1 MLMIPKSSSEE
12 EGNLR
17 KRLKS
22 VSRIAIISEDA
33 RMSAYK
39 GKNLKRLG
47 RSKFIPIRQPS
58 LTGYRKRLLFYGLII
73 ADEVLPMMN
82 GIELCE
88 MIRRMNP
95 EIRLLLLSEQDGS
108 DVQWYLNNGMIDRF
122 MLKQDFLANLKRQ
135 LRQNDG

>member
-1 MLMIPKSSSEE
+1 
-12 EGNLR
+12 
-17 KRLKS
+17 
-22 VSRIAIISEDA
+22 
-33 RMSAYK
+33 
-39 GKNLKRLG
+39 
-47 RSKFIPIRQPS
+47 
-58 LTGYRKRLLFYGLII
+58 
-73 ADEVLPMMN
+73 
-82 GIELCE
+82 

>member
-1 MLMIPKSSSEE
+1 MPGCLLI
-12 EGNLR
+12 
-17 KRLKS
+17 
-22 VSRIAIISEDA
+22 
-33 RMSAYK
+33 K
-39 GKNLKRLG
+39 GK
-47 RSKFIPIRQPS
+47 KFEKTGQIEVYTHPAALLDRVQKTPS
-58 LTGYRKRLLFYGLII
+58 FYGLII

-122 MLKQDFLANLKRQ
+122 MLKQDFFERI
-135 LRQNDG
+135 